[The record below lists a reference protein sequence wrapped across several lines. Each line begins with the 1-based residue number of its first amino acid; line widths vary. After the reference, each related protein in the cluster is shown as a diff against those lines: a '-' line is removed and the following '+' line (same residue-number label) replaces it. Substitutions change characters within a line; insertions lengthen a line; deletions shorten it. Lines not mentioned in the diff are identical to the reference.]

1 MIKKVKDPGDGTE
14 SGEGMD
20 LRAEE
25 FCMDDMNLRA
35 GCSVGAMHAVTE
47 VRAYS
52 EENMILSLHE
62 KHMSFRAVIRPS
74 ESLSS
79 VR

>member
-25 FCMDDMNLRA
+25 FCENDMNLRA
-35 GCSVGAMHAVTE
+35 GPSVGTMHAV
-47 VRAYS
+47 
-52 EENMILSLHE
+52 
-62 KHMSFRAVIRPS
+62 
-74 ESLSS
+74 
-79 VR
+79 